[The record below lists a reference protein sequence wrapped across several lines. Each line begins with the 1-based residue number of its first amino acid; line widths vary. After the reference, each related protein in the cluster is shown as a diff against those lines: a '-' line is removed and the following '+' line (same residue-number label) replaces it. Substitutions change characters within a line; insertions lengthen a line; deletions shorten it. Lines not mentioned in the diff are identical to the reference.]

1 MSQAQR
7 ASRRSLGAVLLLLGI
22 AWGTAGLYVV
32 HAQIPRNVLELPF
45 ERTLKSAIPFFV
57 PEGWAFF
64 TRDPR
69 EPRLLPYR
77 RGADGRWTYGH
88 AGPHADIRNVFGLD
102 RISRA
107 QGVEIGLLLGDLA
120 DTAWQQCADAPT
132 LCLDEL
138 PRTVSITN
146 RSPGPSLCGDV
157 GLVRQEPVPWAWA
170 RVERETVMPSTGTR
184 LDIRC

>member
-1 MSQAQR
+1 MLLF
-7 ASRRSLGAVLLLLGI
+7 LGV
-22 AWGTAGLYVV
+22 AWATAGLYVV
-32 HAQIPRNVLELPF
+32 HAQIPRNVLELPL
-45 ERTLKSAIPFFV
+45 ERVLRPAIPFLA

-77 RGADGRWTYGH
+77 HATNGVWAYAH
-88 AGPHADIRNVFGLD
+88 AGPHADLRNVFGLD

-107 QGVEIGLLLGDLA
+107 QGVEIGLLLGEFA
-120 DTAWQQCADAPT
+120 DTAWQPCTDAPT

-146 RSPGPSLCGDV
+146 RSPAPTLCGDV

-170 RVERETVMPSTGTR
+170 RVESETTMPSTVVR

>member
-1 MSQAQR
+1 MALI
-7 ASRRSLGAVLLLLGI
+7 LGM
-22 AWGTAGLYVV
+22 AWATIGLYIV
-32 HAQIPRNVLELPF
+32 HSQIPRNVLELPF
-45 ERTLKSAIPFFV
+45 ERALKPAIPFFA

-69 EPRLLPYR
+69 EPRLLPFR
-77 RGADGRWTYGH
+77 RAADGTWANAH

-107 QGVEIGLLLGDLA
+107 QGVEIGLLLGEFA
-120 DTAWQQCADAPT
+120 DTAWQSCSDAPT
-132 LCLDEL
+132 LCLGDL
-138 PRTVSITN
+138 PRTLSITN
-146 RSPGPSLCGDV
+146 RSPAPTLCGDI

-170 RVERETVMPSTGTR
+170 SVQGETTMPSMVVR

>member
-1 MSQAQR
+1 M
-7 ASRRSLGAVLLLLGI
+7 LLFVGI
-22 AWGTAGLYVV
+22 AWATAGLYIV

-45 ERTLKSAIPFFV
+45 EQTVRSAIPFFV

-77 RGADGRWTYGH
+77 RGTDGIWAYAH

-107 QGVEIGLLLGDLA
+107 QGVEIGLLLGEFA
-120 DTAWQQCADAPT
+120 DTAWRTCTDAPT
-132 LCLDEL
+132 LCLDDQ
-138 PRTVSITN
+138 PPSVPITN
-146 RSPGPSLCGDV
+146 HSPAPTLCGDV

-170 RVERETVMPSTGTR
+170 RVGSETTMPSTVVR